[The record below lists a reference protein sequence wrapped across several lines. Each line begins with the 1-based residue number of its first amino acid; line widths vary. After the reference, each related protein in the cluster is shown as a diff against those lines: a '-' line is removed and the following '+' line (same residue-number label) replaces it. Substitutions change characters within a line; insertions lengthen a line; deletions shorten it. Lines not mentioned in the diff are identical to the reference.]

1 MQTWDYLLKQM
12 LWKQLDFA
20 RGMKI
25 LDFGSGEGDTAAHL
39 ALCNDVTAVEPWA
52 DMLQNRAAGDY
63 TQLQG
68 GIELVRAMPEKSFD
82 MVVCH
87 NVLEYVDEKEA
98 YFRELARV
106 VKTGGLLS
114 LVKHNRPG
122 RVMQMAV
129 LLNNFGMA
137 NTLLDGGNG
146 TTSKFGDIRYY
157 EDEDALRW
165 LPNFTCEKR
174 LGART
179 FWDLQQNQECHTD
192 PDWQKNMLALE
203 EKVSTMPQY
212 QNISFFHHLLLRKTE
227 ADHGQE

>member
-20 RGMKI
+20 QGMKI

-68 GIELVRAMPEKSFD
+68 GIELVRAMPENSFD

-98 YFRELARV
+98 YLRELARV

-157 EDEDALRW
+157 EDEDALHW

-174 LGART
+174 FGART